1 MSAQSVAFESI
12 NLDPSIAQFPPQ
24 AAVSDTSD
32 DGLDPEDFLSQ
43 QQTTNPNLEKFAEDS
58 DAETSL
64 ERDPESGLPLAAHI
78 IALNGATPTLSNL
91 LNLLLSRDSL
101 LFSFGNLKHVHPSDQ
116 QKDDSPLEHLLER
129 ESVLNNDMST
139 AIRLHKEL
147 LESGEDCTAARR
159 AISKLFAAFSETSM
173 LLQEMYTRE
182 VSRVHE
188 TLASFQAWEKK
199 RTKVLLR
206 IKKIKSEN
214 NEYGAKLKGLL
225 TQQTSIDSEIES
237 LEQRLDLLRSNRSAI
252 DREVG
257 ETMSVLESKSA
268 RYVNMFRNL
277 ENAGVDAVQNYLGTE
292 YPRESK
298 STPLIRYEPVDVGF
312 TPETKPE
319 HGNIEPAAE
328 RGQPQDSSRLRFHEP
343 PILPEAM
350 GAQPF
355 ELPSE
360 ELQKT
365 HAHDS
370 KKDSSAYN
378 RGFAKGSEQLSAV
391 KNKLSHLLLGVVP
404 LPQKSSKDS
413 ATFKHLSDSLNT
425 ITQKLD
431 LRPVLDML
439 VLKRAALDDLV
450 LQTART
456 AEKYHKIGL
465 KWSELSLTLETKE
478 ELLLQLLSQ
487 SLNMT
492 EAERVLQQIYTYLRA
507 TLEEISNQSY
517 PQTENKE
524 DYLRLLISQE
534 LLTAALALDQ
544 ISNQDSYVSAVR
556 SSNGFLTRSAKG
568 KPRDLRY
575 SITSI
580 SSHKAIPEIE
590 SISLATRPTRK
601 TTKYPSSSA
610 EKGTKYE

>member
-64 ERDPESGLPLAAHI
+64 ERDPGSGSPLAAQI
-78 IALNGATPTLSNL
+78 MTSNGATPTLSNS
-91 LNLLLSRDSL
+91 LNLSLSRDSL

-173 LLQEMYTRE
+173 SLQEMYTRE

-188 TLASFQAWEKK
+188 TLASFQAWERK
-199 RTKVLLR
+199 RAKVLSR
-206 IKKIKSEN
+206 IKRIKSEN

-277 ENAGVDAVQNYLGTE
+277 ENAGVEAVQNYLGTE

-312 TPETKPE
+312 TPESKPE
-319 HGNIEPAAE
+319 HGNTEPAAE
-328 RGQPQDSSRLRFHEP
+328 RGQPQDSPRFHES

-404 LPQKSSKDS
+404 SPQKSSKDS
-413 ATFKHLSDSLNT
+413 AAFKHLSDSSNT

-439 VLKRAALDDLV
+439 VLKRAALEDLV
-450 LQTART
+450 LQTAKT

-478 ELLLQLLSQ
+478 ELLSQLLSQ
-487 SLNMT
+487 SSNMT
-492 EAERVLQQIYTYLRA
+492 EAERVLQQIHTYLRA

-534 LLTAALALDQ
+534 LLTAAIALDQ
-544 ISNQDSYVSAVR
+544 ISNQDSHVSAVR

-590 SISLATRPTRK
+590 SISFATRPTRK

>member
-43 QQTTNPNLEKFAEDS
+43 QQTTNPNLEEFAEDS

-64 ERDPESGLPLAAHI
+64 ERDPESGSPSAAHI
-78 IALNGATPTLSNL
+78 IASNGATPTLSNSI
-91 LNLLLSRDSL
+91 NLSLSRDSL
-101 LFSFGNLKHVHPSDQ
+101 FFSFGNLKHVHPSDQ

-173 LLQEMYTRE
+173 SLQEIYTRE
-182 VSRVHE
+182 VSRVHD

-199 RTKVLLR
+199 RAKVLSR

-225 TQQTSIDSEIES
+225 TQQTSIDNEIES

-277 ENAGVDAVQNYLGTE
+277 ENAGVEAVQNYLGTE

-328 RGQPQDSSRLRFHEP
+328 RGQPQDSSRFHES

-378 RGFAKGSEQLSAV
+378 RGFAKGSEQLNAV

-404 LPQKSSKDS
+404 SPQKSSKDS
-413 ATFKHLSDSLNT
+413 AAFKHLSDSSNT

-439 VLKRAALDDLV
+439 VLKRAALEDLV
-450 LQTART
+450 LQTAKT

-478 ELLLQLLSQ
+478 ELLSQLLSQ
-487 SLNMT
+487 SSNMT

-507 TLEEISNQSY
+507 TLEEISNQSH

-534 LLTAALALDQ
+534 FLTAATALDQ
-544 ISNQDSYVSAVR
+544 ISNQDSHVSAVR

-580 SSHKAIPEIE
+580 SSHQAISEIE
-590 SISLATRPTRK
+590 SIPLATRPTRK
-601 TTKYPSSSA
+601 TTKYPSSAA

>member
-1 MSAQSVAFESI
+1 
-12 NLDPSIAQFPPQ
+12 
-24 AAVSDTSD
+24 
-32 DGLDPEDFLSQ
+32 
-43 QQTTNPNLEKFAEDS
+43 
-58 DAETSL
+58 
-64 ERDPESGLPLAAHI
+64 
-78 IALNGATPTLSNL
+78 
-91 LNLLLSRDSL
+91 
-101 LFSFGNLKHVHPSDQ
+101 
-116 QKDDSPLEHLLER
+116 
-129 ESVLNNDMST
+129 
-139 AIRLHKEL
+139 
-147 LESGEDCTAARR
+147 
-159 AISKLFAAFSETSM
+159 
-173 LLQEMYTRE
+173 
-182 VSRVHE
+182 
-188 TLASFQAWEKK
+188 
-199 RTKVLLR
+199 
-206 IKKIKSEN
+206 
-214 NEYGAKLKGLL
+214 
-225 TQQTSIDSEIES
+225 
-237 LEQRLDLLRSNRSAI
+237 
-252 DREVG
+252 
-257 ETMSVLESKSA
+257 
-268 RYVNMFRNL
+268 
-277 ENAGVDAVQNYLGTE
+277 
-292 YPRESK
+292 
-298 STPLIRYEPVDVGF
+298 
-312 TPETKPE
+312 
-319 HGNIEPAAE
+319 
-328 RGQPQDSSRLRFHEP
+328 
-343 PILPEAM
+343 M

-360 ELQKT
+360 ELQNNQ
-365 HAHDS
+365 ARDS

-378 RGFAKGSEQLSAV
+378 RGFAKGSEQLNAV
-391 KNKLSHLLLGVVP
+391 KNKLSHLLLRVVP

-413 ATFKHLSDSLNT
+413 AAFKHLSDSLNT

-439 VLKRAALDDLV
+439 VLKRAALEDLV

-465 KWSELSLTLETKE
+465 KWSELSHTLETKE

-534 LLTAALALDQ
+534 LLTAAIALDQ
-544 ISNQDSYVSAVR
+544 ISNQDSHVSAVR

-610 EKGTKYE
+610 EKNTKYE

>member
-43 QQTTNPNLEKFAEDS
+43 QQTTNPNLEEFAEDS

-64 ERDPESGLPLAAHI
+64 ERDPGSGSPLAAHI
-78 IALNGATPTLSNL
+78 IASKGATPTLSNS
-91 LNLLLSRDSL
+91 LNLSVSRDSSF
-101 LFSFGNLKHVHPSDQ
+101 FSFGNLKHVHPSDQ

-129 ESVLNNDMST
+129 ESVLKNDMST

-159 AISKLFAAFSETSM
+159 AISKLFASFSETSM
-173 LLQEMYTRE
+173 SLQEIYTRE

-199 RTKVLLR
+199 RTKVLSR

-277 ENAGVDAVQNYLGTE
+277 ENAGVEAAQNYLGTE
-292 YPRESK
+292 YPTESK

-328 RGQPQDSSRLRFHEP
+328 RGQPQDSSRFHES

-360 ELQKT
+360 ELQNNQ
-365 HAHDS
+365 AHDS

-378 RGFAKGSEQLSAV
+378 RGFAKGSEQLNAV

-404 LPQKSSKDS
+404 SPQKSSKDS
-413 ATFKHLSDSLNT
+413 AAFEHLSDSSNT

-439 VLKRAALDDLV
+439 VLKRAALEDLV
-450 LQTART
+450 LQTAKT

-478 ELLLQLLSQ
+478 ELLSQLLSQ
-487 SLNMT
+487 SSNMT

-580 SSHKAIPEIE
+580 SSHQAIPEIE
-590 SISLATRPTRK
+590 SIPLATRPTRK